1 MKFNSSVNTLS
12 SVSFAGAMLLCAS
25 AFAQDAG
32 YYMGVLA
39 GQSKTD
45 IDQAPFVALGATI
58 TRNDE
63 KDSAFRIFG
72 GYQYTKNLAVEVGYV
87 DLGTYGVSGTIGAL
101 PFTAFGDVT
110 GFSISGVGTVPLTEK
125 LGLLGSVGFL
135 SSKVNA
141 SATVA
146 TVSGIA
152 RSRQSDY
159 TAGIGM
165 KYSLTKNIA
174 ARLEANYYGL
184 NNNGSAQM
192 YSLGLQYKF

>member
-32 YYMGVLA
+32 YYMGASA

-45 IDQAPFVALGATI
+45 IDQAPFAALGATI

-72 GYQYTKNLAVEVGYV
+72 GYQYSKNLAVEVGYI
-87 DLGTYGVSGTIGAL
+87 DLGTYSVSGTIGAL
-101 PFTAFGDVT
+101 PFTASGDVT

-125 LGLLGSVGFL
+125 LSLLGSVGFL

-146 TVSGIA
+146 TASGIA

-165 KYSLTKNIA
+165 KYGLTKNIA

>member
-32 YYMGVLA
+32 YYMGASA

-45 IDQAPFVALGATI
+45 IDQAPFAALGATI

-72 GYQYTKNLAVEVGYV
+72 GYQYSKNLAVEVGYI
-87 DLGTYGVSGTIGAL
+87 DLGTYSVSGTIGAL
-101 PFTAFGDVT
+101 PFTASGDVT

-125 LGLLGSVGFL
+125 LSLLGSVGFL

-146 TVSGIA
+146 TSSGIA

-165 KYSLTKNIA
+165 KYGLTKNIA

>member
-32 YYMGVLA
+32 YYMGASV
-39 GQSKTD
+39 GQSVTD
-45 IDQAPFVALGATI
+45 VDPAPFAALGATI
-58 TRNDE
+58 TSKDE
-63 KDSAFRIFG
+63 KSSAFRIFG
-72 GYQYTKNLAVEVGYV
+72 GYQFTRNLAVEIGYI
-87 DLGTYGVSGTIGAL
+87 DLGTYAVSGTIGAL

-125 LGLLGSVGFL
+125 LSLLGSLGFL
-135 SSKVNA
+135 SSKVKA

-146 TVSGIA
+146 TAAGAA
-152 RSRQSDY
+152 RSSQSDY
-159 TAGIGM
+159 TAGIGL
-165 KYSLTKNIA
+165 KYSLTKNVA